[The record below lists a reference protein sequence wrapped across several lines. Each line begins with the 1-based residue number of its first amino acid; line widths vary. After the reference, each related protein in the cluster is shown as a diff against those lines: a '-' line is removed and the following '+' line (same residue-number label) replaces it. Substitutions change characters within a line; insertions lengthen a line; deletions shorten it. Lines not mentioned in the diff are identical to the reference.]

1 MEIEL
6 KYAVA
11 DGRTADSIWNDRKL
25 KTMAKRAGEE
35 PRKEMFEG
43 TYFDTEDHVLL
54 KNDIAYRIR
63 REGDRAVATLK
74 WNGKSEGPLHIREEF
89 NATLGSWRDDIKPD
103 PGIFRE
109 SEIGEEL
116 FDMIGDSKLEPL
128 MQVNFRRRMLRAD
141 TGDSLVEVSIDEGEI
156 VTPNGSAPIS
166 EIEMELYSG
175 EKDDMEKLGSDLQK
189 KYDLKPENDSKF
201 ARGLMLMDLIKQEEN
216 VK

>member
-103 PGIFRE
+103 PDIFRE

-116 FDMIGDSKLEPL
+116 FDMIGDSRLEPL